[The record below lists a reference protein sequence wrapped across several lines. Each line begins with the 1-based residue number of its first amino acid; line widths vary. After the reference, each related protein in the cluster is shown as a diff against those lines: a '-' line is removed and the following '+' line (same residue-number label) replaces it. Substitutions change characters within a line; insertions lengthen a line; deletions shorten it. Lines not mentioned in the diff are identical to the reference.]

1 MPITPQYILETV
13 SGGHDKKGSTTTMAI
28 YNKILFATDLT
39 PKAQHAQEAA
49 FRLAREHGAT
59 LHLLHVN
66 VLSALHMEYRGLQ
79 KADDYVQSV
88 LAACRASLQEVP
100 DQPDL
105 TIERSVITDESPGRA
120 ILHYADQHG
129 IDLIVLGTDHV
140 TSPERYLTGSAV
152 LKVLHGSRAPVLVNG
167 NEAAALTGVQRI
179 VVGTDLSDTSA
190 DALRHAAELAS
201 EYNAE
206 LIVSYVLVPHMAT
219 PYDVQQVLESPDHA
233 AAEAGLERFLDGLGL
248 AVNPRREVRS
258 GRAHLELLESVK
270 AHGADL
276 LVVGASGHG
285 ALGRI
290 FLGST
295 ADRVVQHA
303 RCPVLVH
310 RTPGS

>member
-1 MPITPQYILETV
+1 MQ
-13 SGGHDKKGSTTTMAI
+13 KGSITTMAI
-28 YNKILFATDLT
+28 YNKILFATDLS

-49 FRLAREHGAT
+49 FRLAREQGGEV
-59 LHLLHVN
+59 HLLHVN

-88 LAACRASLQEVP
+88 LAACRDSLQAVP
-100 DQPDL
+100 EPPDL
-105 TIERSVITDESPGRA
+105 RIERSVITDESPGRA
-120 ILHYADQHG
+120 ILDYADKHG
-129 IDLIVLGTDHV
+129 IDLIVMGTDHV
-140 TSPERYLTGSAV
+140 GSPERYLTGSTV
-152 LKVLHGSRAPVLVNG
+152 LKVLHGSRAPVLVTG
-167 NEAAALTGVQRI
+167 NEGAPLTGIQRM
-179 VVGTDLSDTSA
+179 VVGTDLSDNA
-190 DALRHAAELAS
+190 AAALRHAAELAG

-206 LIVSYVLVPHMAT
+206 LLVSYVLPPPLAT
-219 PYDVQQVLESPDHA
+219 PYDVEQVLAAPDRA
-233 AAEAGLERFLDGLGL
+233 AAEKALGRFLDTLGL
-248 AVNPRREVRS
+248 AVTPQREIRT
-258 GRAHLELLESVK
+258 GRAHLELMESVK

-310 RTPGS
+310 RAPGR